1 MQTFGKSFYLW
12 KCAEAPYRSSRVVW
26 LWKNLY
32 FLNPHFH
39 ECRTARPAWHYCL
52 FLILPCC
59 ASSLP
64 WCSLGTGEM
73 KPPAAL
79 FSPLLENCHYAP
91 LLPSSSEQATT
102 RHYPLHTTMN
112 DQDATSQPEEWRILP
127 SRHLGQRKNLCFQPK
142 STIWAKLWM
151 YRLSQWG
158 SWLLHIHR
166 LAKSSPTFPSQW

>member
-59 ASSLP
+59 ASGLP
-64 WCSLGTGEM
+64 WCSLGTAEM

-127 SRHLGQRKNLCFQPK
+127 SRHLGQRKNLCFQLK

-158 SWLLHIHR
+158 SWLLHIHS